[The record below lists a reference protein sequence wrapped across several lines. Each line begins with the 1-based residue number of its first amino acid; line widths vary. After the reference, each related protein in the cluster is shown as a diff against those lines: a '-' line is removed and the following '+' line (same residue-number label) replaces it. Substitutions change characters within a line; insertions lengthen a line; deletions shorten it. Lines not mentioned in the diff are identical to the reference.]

1 MTGTARRRSS
11 KGLAAAFLALG
22 ATALIL
28 TIGLPSA
35 GADTPQYTLPV
46 SLPSHVSAPSF
57 DAAAPYTP
65 AVLSLIAQL
74 EPSNPPTQ
82 AELANA
88 DRLLHDTPANTTNG
102 WTARPTAFN
111 PNNVSCHN
119 VGPVLASTGTTPSVE
134 DICWTDA
141 QGVLNTSGP
150 NARGSTAPMTL
161 MGLAASFDRSLGNVW
176 GQTEGAES
184 RAFMV
189 TGMFGPQTDL
199 DRIPQWGRN
208 LTTTG
213 EDPYLSSQLV
223 AAQINGIQGAGAMS
237 EMKHFV
243 VYNGQNQNANTDIS
257 DQGLHELYLTPYEG
271 GFVDGRAAATMCSY
285 QIWRDTSTNPALI
298 DPISTLSTTS
308 PLSPY
313 AKPGENPQTWPL
325 DESHFSCEQPLS
337 LTHVLHDTWG
347 SQALVG
353 SDYPATHSTS
363 SIMQGEDQEMPTSNG
378 FLSAN
383 STLTAGQQVDATGST
398 CADAAGNWVDC
409 STPGAAHVGGIPNGF
424 QNSGGSGC
432 ANTYGCPLVDSVV
445 TGNLPLSVF
454 NQALARILYE
464 EERFG
469 MLGCEP
475 TPTPTCTNPGGVG
488 GDRTGAA
495 NLPTGGDGQ
504 LGTKYGDAAI
514 VEKYSEEGATLLK
527 NDDHALPITG
537 ADLAGGILVTGGN
550 ANHTV
555 ADPTNE
561 ASTGFIGRDSI
572 NPLQQLKDFSGNPN
586 AFTFVPA
593 NDPDGQAV
601 PTSVLSTDTSGS
613 TFGGLNLSVNG
624 GAPTQDTNPIDHTK
638 VNGNRL
644 ASGTYTWSGYLYVPT
659 ADTYT
664 FALQQS
670 PSLPTTLN
678 CPQTGQF
685 GTPQAEPNQ
694 QPLTLCTAFTTANAS
709 QTSTPPD
716 AVTFTLDGTR
726 LNLNA
731 TTANVYGATV
741 PSSPT
746 NAGYTEQGL
755 ISRTCATGTAA
766 LEPGTTNCTAAQS
779 SLSPGYHQIQIT
791 VDNATSCLATP
802 PAAAAGTN
810 PAVAAV
816 PAPCGQ
822 ASFRFAFSRVNGDIA
837 DAAAAAAGKSKAIV
851 FVNTGSGTTNTAVS
865 PPGTPY
871 DGHTISS
878 VIAMSAAQV
887 NLITAVA
894 AANPNTI
901 VVINSDN
908 PVDTSW
914 IDSAK
919 SVLEMWF
926 AGQEGGTST
935 ARILLGQANPGGHTA
950 LTWPVN
956 RTDTIW
962 GYNEPADGL
971 YPGSTAGQHLDR
983 LNGNAACAGAGN
995 PGSLP
1000 CPLAGGTNESE
1011 GIYTGYRYF
1020 DKLGITPRFPFGFGL
1035 SYTTFAF
1042 SKLKV
1047 KQTDDGGA
1055 DVSFTV
1061 KNTGSV
1067 SGADAVQVYVGPPSA
1082 RPSGVRFA
1090 VRSLA
1095 QFDRV
1100 ELGAGQS
1107 KDVELHV
1114 TARQLSYWSESA
1126 QQWVLD
1132 AGGRTIYVG
1141 DADALDHLPL
1151 QATLKAAKKNVTCS
1165 NQQFNATTI
1174 DGNLTVAK
1182 GDWCDLVQVKVN
1194 GNLHL
1199 EQTSGV
1205 RIAGVTIK
1213 GNLESERASGAAD
1226 PMSSGANVICN
1237 STIGGNL
1244 HVHGSAAG
1252 APWHLGACGPNTVGG
1267 NVLFSDNAGTGNT
1280 IWGANIHGNLT
1291 CDKNADVG
1299 EGNNTVGGKREK
1311 QCAGL

>member
-1 MTGTARRRSS
+1 MTGAVRRRLRTRLT
-11 KGLAAAFLALG
+11 GALLALG
-22 ATALIL
+22 ATALVL

-35 GADTPQYTLPV
+35 GADTAPYTLPV
-46 SLPSHVSAPSF
+46 SLPSAVSAPSF

-88 DRLLHDTPANTTNG
+88 DRLLHDTPANTANG
-102 WTARPTAFN
+102 WVARPTIFN

-119 VGPVLASTGTTPSVE
+119 VGPVLASTGTTPSIQ

-176 GQTEGAES
+176 GQAEGAES

-213 EDPYLSSQLV
+213 EDPYLSSELV
-223 AAQINGIQGAGAMS
+223 AAQINGIQGVGAMS

-243 VYNGQNQNANTDIS
+243 VYNGQNQNANTDIQ

-285 QIWRDTSTNPALI
+285 QIWRDTSTNPALV
-298 DPISTLSTTS
+298 DPISALSTTS

-325 DESHFSCEQPLS
+325 NESHYSCEQPLS
-337 LTHVLHDTWG
+337 LTHVLRDTWG

-383 STLTAGQQVDATGST
+383 HTLTASQQVDATGST
-398 CADAAGNWVDC
+398 CADAAGSWVDC

-432 ANTYGCPLVDSVV
+432 TNTYGCPLVDAVL

-469 MLGCEP
+469 MLGCDQ
-475 TPTPTCTNPGGVG
+475 TPVSSSCTNPGGVG

-495 NLPTGGDGQ
+495 NLPAGGDGQ

-514 VEKYSEEGATLLK
+514 VERYSEEGATLLE
-527 NDDHALPITG
+527 NEGDALPITS
-537 ADLAGGILVTGGN
+537 ADLAGGILVAGGN

-561 ASTGFIGRDSI
+561 ASTGFIGRNAI
-572 NPLQQLKDFSGNPN
+572 NPLQQLKDLSGNPN

-593 NDPDGQAV
+593 NDPVGQPV
-601 PTSVLSTDTSGS
+601 PTSVLSTDTSGN
-613 TFGGLNLSVNG
+613 TFGGLNVSVDG
-624 GAPTQDTNPIDHTK
+624 GPAAQDSHPIDHTK
-638 VNGNRL
+638 VNGNQL
-644 ASGTYTWSGYLYVPT
+644 APGTYTWSGFLYVPT

-664 FALQQS
+664 FAIQQS
-670 PSLPTTLN
+670 RSLPTTLN

-694 QPLTLCTAFTTANAS
+694 QPLTLCTAFTAANAS
-709 QTSTPPD
+709 QTNTPPD

-741 PSSPT
+741 PSNPT

-766 LEPGTTNCTAAQS
+766 LEPGTTNCTAAQP

-791 VDNATSCLATP
+791 VDNATNCLATP
-802 PAAAAGTN
+802 PAAAAGPN

-851 FVNTGSGTTNTAVS
+851 FVNDSDATGTTPNPDGTA
-865 PPGTPY
+865 T
-871 DGHTISS
+871 TISAVRQLS
-878 VIAMSAAQV
+878 PANV
-887 NLITAVA
+887 NLINAVA
-894 AANPNTI
+894 AANANTI
-901 VVINSDN
+901 VVINNQN
-908 PVDTSW
+908 PVVTPW
-914 IDSAK
+914 LGNVK
-919 SVLEMWF
+919 SLLDMWF

-935 ARILLGQANPGGHTA
+935 ARILLGLANPGGHSA

-956 RTDTIW
+956 PTDTIW
-962 GYNEPADGL
+962 AYDEPANGL
-971 YPGSTAGQHLDR
+971 YPGSTAGRHPER
-983 LNGNAACAGAGN
+983 LNGNGGCAPAASCLI
-995 PGSLP
+995 P
-1000 CPLAGGTNESE
+1000 AGGTVESE

-1020 DKLGITPRFPFGFGL
+1020 DKLGITPQFPFGFGL

-1047 KQTDDGGA
+1047 EQTDDGGA
-1055 DVSFTV
+1055 DVGFRV
-1061 KNTGSV
+1061 ENTGSV
-1067 SGADAVQVYVGPPSA
+1067 AGADAAQVYVGPPSDS
-1082 RPSGVRFA
+1082 PSGVQFA

-1100 ELGAGQS
+1100 ELDAGES
-1107 KDVELHV
+1107 KNVELDV
-1114 TARQLSYWSESA
+1114 TPRQLSYWSDAA

-1132 AGGRTIYVG
+1132 AAGRTIYVG
-1141 DADALDHLPL
+1141 DADAFDHLPL
-1151 QATLKAAKKNVTCS
+1151 HATLKAAKKNLTCS

-1174 DGNLTVAK
+1174 DGNLTVKK
-1182 GDWCDLVQVKVN
+1182 GDWCDLVQVRVN

-1205 RIAGVTIK
+1205 RIAGVTIE
-1213 GNLESERASGAAD
+1213 GNLESDKASGAGD

-1237 STIGGNL
+1237 TMIGGNL
-1244 HVHGSAAG
+1244 HVHNSAAG
-1252 APWHLGACGPNTVGG
+1252 AAWRIGACGPTTVAG
-1267 NVLFSDNAGTGNT
+1267 NVEFTHNAGTGNT
-1280 IWGANIHGNLT
+1280 IWGSGIHGNLM

-1299 EGNNTVGGKREK
+1299 GGDNTVGGKREK